1 MTESE
6 FLERAEDALRAIE
19 NGADAVDVDIEVTRA
34 GNVLTLELADGSRV
48 VVNSQ
53 APMQQMWLA
62 ARSGAH
68 HYGWVEGEWRDTR
81 DGSELFA
88 ALSRVVSAEGGT
100 PVVFSGRAA
109 R

>member
-19 NGADAVDVDIEVTRA
+19 NAADAVDIEVTRA

-100 PVVFSGRAA
+100 AVVFSGRAA
-109 R
+109 G

>member
-6 FLERAEDALRAIE
+6 FLERAENALRAVE
-19 NGADAVDVDIEVTRA
+19 SAADAADIDIEVTRA

-48 VVNSQ
+48 VINSQ

-68 HYGWVEGEWRDTR
+68 HYAWVDGEWRDTR

-88 ALSRVVSAEGGT
+88 ALSRIVSAEGGS
-100 PVVFSGRAA
+100 PVVFSGRV
-109 R
+109 

>member
-6 FLERAEDALRAIE
+6 FLACAEDVLRAIE
-19 NGADAVDVDIEVTRA
+19 GAADAADIDIEVTRA
-34 GNVLTLELADGSRV
+34 GNVLTLELANGSRV

-68 HYGWVEGEWRDTR
+68 HYAWVDDEWRDTR

-88 ALSRVVSAEGGT
+88 ALSRIVSAEGGS
-100 PVVFSGRAA
+100 PVVFRGRPPA
-109 R
+109 

>member
-19 NGADAVDVDIEVTRA
+19 GAADAVDIEVTRA
-34 GNVLTLELADGSRV
+34 GNVLTLELTDGSRV

-88 ALSRVVSAEGGT
+88 ALSRIVSAEGGT
-100 PVVFSGRAA
+100 PVVFGGRAA
-109 R
+109 G

>member
-1 MTESE
+1 MTDSE
-6 FLERAEDALRAIE
+6 FLDRAEHALRAIE
-19 NGADAVDVDIEVTRA
+19 SAADAVDIEVTRA

-68 HYGWVEGEWRDTR
+68 HYRWLDGVWLDTR
-81 DGSELFA
+81 DGSELFE
-88 ALSRVVSAEGGT
+88 ALSRIVSAEGGT
-100 PVVFSGRAA
+100 PVVFSARAA
-109 R
+109 D